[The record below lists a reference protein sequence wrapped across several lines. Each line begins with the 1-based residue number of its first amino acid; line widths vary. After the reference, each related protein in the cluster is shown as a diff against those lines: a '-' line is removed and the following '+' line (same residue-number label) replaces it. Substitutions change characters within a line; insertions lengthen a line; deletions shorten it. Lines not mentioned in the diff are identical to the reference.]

1 MNREEL
7 IRSAERFVE
16 NSESNFI
23 SRETAIS
30 GEVAG
35 MRIFDAPIFAFG
47 SADDKLFEDLKKPSA
62 IGGHFM
68 LPKEWLPNARTVV
81 SFFLP
86 FSEAVKKGNS
96 RDMSWP
102 SSEWLHGRIEG
113 QAMLNRLS
121 AHLSSE
127 LTDADYGS
135 IVPATDE
142 RFWSN
147 AGTAKRE
154 GKFTSNW
161 SERHVAFVCGL
172 GTFGLS
178 KGLITRKGVA
188 GRFGSIVT
196 ELEIEPDIRDYE
208 GIYEY
213 CSMCGKCAKNC
224 PAGAISLETGKD
236 HPMCSAFLDMT
247 SEKFKP
253 RYGCGKCQVAVPCES
268 GIPKRSKAKQTQGRT
283 ISWKQLY

>member
-1 MNREEL
+1 MNREVL
-7 IRSAERFVE
+7 IMSAESFTR
-16 NSESNFI
+16 NSEFNYI
-23 SRETAIS
+23 SKDAAIS
-30 GEVAG
+30 DDVAG
-35 MRIFDAPIFAFG
+35 MRIYDAPILAFG

-68 LPKEWLPNARTVV
+68 LPKEWLTGARTVV

-86 FSEAVKKGNS
+86 FSEAVKKGNV

-113 QAMLNRLS
+113 QAMINKLCVY
-121 AHLSSE
+121 LSSALADE
-127 LTDADYGS
+127 GYPSVVPSMDA
-135 IVPATDE
+135 

-147 AGTAKRE
+147 TDSTKRKE
-154 GKFTSNW
+154 KFTSNW

-178 KGLITRKGVA
+178 KGLITEKGIA

-196 ELEIEPDIRDYE
+196 ELKIEPSARDYE

-236 HPMCSAFLDMT
+236 HRLCSGFLDMT

-253 RYGCGKCQVAVPCES
+253 RYGCGKCQVKVPCES
-268 GIPKRSKAKQTQGRT
+268 GIPKRGKAK
-283 ISWKQLY
+283 

>member
-1 MNREEL
+1 MNGEDQ

-23 SRETAIS
+23 SKETAIS
-30 GEVAG
+30 DDVAG
-35 MRIFDAPIFAFG
+35 MRIYDAPIFAFG

-62 IGGHFM
+62 IGGQFM
-68 LPKEWLPNARTVV
+68 LPKEWLPGARTVI

-86 FSEAVKKGNS
+86 FSETVKKGNS

-102 SSEWLHGRIEG
+102 SSEWLHGRVEG
-113 QAMLNRLS
+113 QAMLIRLCEHLNS
-121 AHLSSE
+121 ALA
-127 LTDADYGS
+127 DAGYRS
-135 IVPATDE
+135 VVPAMDE

-147 AGTAKRE
+147 TGTAKHKE
-154 GKFTSNW
+154 KFTSNW

-178 KGLITRKGVA
+178 KGLITEKGVA

-196 ELEIEPDIRDYE
+196 ELKIETDERDYE

-224 PAGAISLETGKD
+224 PAAAISLETGKD
-236 HPMCSAFLDMT
+236 HPMCSAFLDAT

-253 RYGCGKCQVAVPCES
+253 RYGCGKCQVGVPCES
-268 GIPKRSKAKQTQGRT
+268 GIPRHGKAK
-283 ISWKQLY
+283 

>member
-7 IRSAERFVE
+7 IRSAEKFIE
-16 NSESNFI
+16 NSESNCI
-23 SRETAIS
+23 SKETAIS
-30 GEVAG
+30 EDVAG
-35 MRIFDAPIFAFG
+35 MRIYDAPIFAFG
-47 SADDKLFEDLKKPSA
+47 SADDMMFEDLKKPAA

-68 LPKEWLPNARTVV
+68 LPKEWLPGARTVI

-86 FSEAVKKGNS
+86 FSETVKKGNR
-96 RDMSWP
+96 RDMLWP

-113 QAMLNRLS
+113 QAMLNTLCE
-121 AHLSSE
+121 HLSSA
-127 LTDADYGS
+127 LTDAGYRS
-135 IVPATDE
+135 IVPAMDE

-147 AGTAKRE
+147 TGAAKRE
-154 GKFTSNW
+154 EKFTSNW

-178 KGLITRKGVA
+178 KGLITEKGVA

-196 ELEIEPDIRDYE
+196 ELEIEPTIRNYE

-213 CSMCGKCAKNC
+213 CSMCGKCAENC

-236 HPMCSAFLDMT
+236 HPMCSAFLDIT

-268 GIPKRSKAKQTQGRT
+268 RIPKHGKAK
-283 ISWKQLY
+283 

>member
-7 IRSAERFVE
+7 IKSAERFVR
-16 NSESNFI
+16 NSESNCI
-23 SRETAIS
+23 SKETAIS
-30 GEVAG
+30 EDVAG
-35 MRIFDAPIFAFG
+35 MRIYDAPIFAFG
-47 SADDKLFEDLKKPSA
+47 SADDIMFEDLKKPAA
-62 IGGHFM
+62 IGGHFT
-68 LPKEWLPNARTVV
+68 LPKEWLPGARTVI

-86 FSEAVKKGNS
+86 FSETVRKGNR

-102 SSEWLHGRIEG
+102 SSEWLHGRVEG
-113 QAMLNRLS
+113 QAMLNTLCE
-121 AHLSSE
+121 HLSSE
-127 LTDADYGS
+127 LTDAGYRS
-135 IVPATDE
+135 IVPAMDE

-147 AGTAKRE
+147 TGSAKRE
-154 GKFTSNW
+154 KKFTSNW

-178 KGLITRKGVA
+178 KGLITEKGVA

-196 ELEIEPDIRDYE
+196 ELEIEPSIRNYE

-213 CSMCGKCAKNC
+213 CSMCGKCANNC
-224 PAGAISLETGKD
+224 PAVAISLETGKD
-236 HPMCSAFLDMT
+236 HPMCSAFLDIT

-268 GIPKRSKAKQTQGRT
+268 RIPKHGKAE
-283 ISWKQLY
+283 